1 MRIVTLLTDF
11 GGADPFVGI
20 MKGVILG
27 INPRVHVIDLCHGVA
42 PQDILE
48 AAFLLHCSY
57 GYFPKNTI
65 HVVVVDPGVGGRRRP
80 LLAAGDHGYY
90 LAPDNGVLSY
100 LYASGEIR
108 RVVEITAERYFL
120 HPVSHTFHGRD
131 IFAPVAAHL
140 SRNGK
145 IESFGRR
152 INTYTRLTLSAP
164 RKKGKRGLEGV
175 VLHVDRF
182 GNLITNVSS
191 REIAALRPEKGITVS
206 IKNRTIRLLVRSYE
220 SLKAGQVGAILGS
233 AGYLEIFSSHGSAAR
248 TLKVGR
254 GAAVRVEG
262 EKGQGRK
269 DTV

>member
-1 MRIVTLLTDF
+1 MRIITLLTDF
-11 GGADPFVGI
+11 GSADPFVGI

-27 INPRVHVIDLCHGVA
+27 INPRVHVVDLCHGVA
-42 PQDILE
+42 PQDVLE
-48 AAFLLHCSY
+48 AAYLLHCSY
-57 GYFPKNTI
+57 GYFPKDSI
-65 HVVVVDPGVGGRRRP
+65 HIVVVDPGVGGRRRP

-100 LYASGEIR
+100 LFASGEIR
-108 RVVEITAERYFL
+108 RVVEITAETYFL

-140 SRNGK
+140 SRRGK

-152 INTYTRLTLSAP
+152 TNTYTRLPLPVP
-164 RKKGKRGLEGV
+164 RKKGERALEGV

-182 GNLITNVSS
+182 GNLITNISR
-191 REIAALRPEKGITVS
+191 REISSLDPERGITVS
-206 IKNRTIRLLVRSYE
+206 IKRRTIRPLADSYE

-233 AGYLEIFSSHGSAAR
+233 AGYLEIFSSRGSAAR
-248 TLKVGR
+248 VLKAER

-262 EKGQGRK
+262 GKRQR
-269 DTV
+269 

>member
-1 MRIVTLLTDF
+1 VRIITLLTDF
-11 GGADPFVGI
+11 GSADPFVGI

-27 INPRVHVIDLCHGVA
+27 INPRVHVVDICHGVA

-57 GYFPKNTI
+57 GYFPKDTI

-80 LLAAGDHGYY
+80 LLAVGDHGCYI
-90 LAPDNGVLSY
+90 APDNGVLSY

-108 RVVEITAERYFL
+108 RVVEITADTYFL

-140 SRNGK
+140 SRSGK

-152 INTYTRLTLSAP
+152 INTYTRLTLPEP
-164 RKKGKRGLEGV
+164 RKKGKRAVEGV

-191 REIAALRPEKGITVS
+191 REIAALHPEKGITVS
-206 IKNRTIRLLVRSYE
+206 IKNRTIGALAHSYE

-233 AGYLEIFSSHGSAAR
+233 AGYLEIFSGHGSAAR
-248 TLKVGR
+248 ALKVGR

-262 EKGQGRK
+262 EKRRGGK

>member
-1 MRIVTLLTDF
+1 MTLLTDF
-11 GGADPFVGI
+11 GSADPFVGI

-27 INPRVHVIDLCHGVA
+27 INPRVHVVDLCHGVA
-42 PQDILE
+42 PQNIVE

-57 GYFPKNTI
+57 GYFPKDSI
-65 HVVVVDPGVGGRRRP
+65 HIVVVDPGVGGRRRP

-100 LYASGEIR
+100 LFASGEIR
-108 RVVEITAERYFL
+108 RVVEITAETYFL

-140 SRNGK
+140 SRRGK

-152 INTYTRLTLSAP
+152 TNTYTRLPLPVP
-164 RKKGKRGLEGV
+164 RKKGERALEGV

-182 GNLITNVSS
+182 GNLITNISS
-191 REIAALRPEKGITVS
+191 REIASLDPERGITVS
-206 IKNRTIRLLVRSYE
+206 IKRRTIAALAHSYE

-248 TLKVGR
+248 VLKAGR
-254 GAAVRVEG
+254 GTTVRVEG
-262 EKGQGRK
+262 EKRRRGK
-269 DTV
+269 DAV

>member
-1 MRIVTLLTDF
+1 MRIITLLTDF
-11 GGADPFVGI
+11 GSADPFVGI

-42 PQDILE
+42 PQHILE

-80 LLAAGDHGYY
+80 ILAAGSHGYY

-100 LYASGEIR
+100 LYASGEIQ
-108 RVVEITAERYFL
+108 RVVEITADRYFL

-140 SRNGK
+140 SRSGT
-145 IESFGRR
+145 IESFGRG
-152 INTYTRLTLSAP
+152 INTYTRLSLPSP
-164 RKKGKRGLEGV
+164 RKKGERALEGV

-182 GNLITNVSS
+182 GNLMTNISS
-191 REIAALRPEKGITVS
+191 REISSLDPERGITVL
-206 IKNRTIRLLVRSYE
+206 IKRRRIRDLAQSYE
-220 SLKAGQVGAILGS
+220 SLKTGQVGAILGS
-233 AGYLEIFSSHGSAAR
+233 VGYLEIFSSGGSAAGV
-248 TLKVGR
+248 LKAGR
-254 GAAVRVEG
+254 GTVVRVEG
-262 EKGQGRK
+262 EKRRRGK
-269 DTV
+269 DAI